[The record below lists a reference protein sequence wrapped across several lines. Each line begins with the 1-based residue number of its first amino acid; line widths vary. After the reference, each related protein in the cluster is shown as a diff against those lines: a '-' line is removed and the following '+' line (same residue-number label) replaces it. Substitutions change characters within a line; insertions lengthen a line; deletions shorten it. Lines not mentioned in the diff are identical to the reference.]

1 MVCHAVRTRLKV
13 ERVNPAV
20 GKSVRREFAKYRPR
34 LFARCRSVQAADKR
48 PDQGLGTLYIAHL
61 SNPQDALSFRKGKI
75 AGSPVPCISLSPV
88 STTWRGGIRTLGRAT
103 TRSNGWM
110 DLFFGAALGS
120 FAQYLLESGQ

>member
-1 MVCHAVRTRLKV
+1 MVCHAVRTRLNV

-20 GKSVRREFAKYRPR
+20 GKSVRREFAKCHPR
-34 LFARCRSVQAADKR
+34 LFARCRSIQTADKR
-48 PDQGLGTLYIAHL
+48 PDQGLGTLYLAHL
-61 SNPQDALSFRKGKI
+61 SITQDALSLGKGRI

-103 TRSNGWM
+103 TKSNGWI

-120 FAQYLLESGQ
+120 FALYLLEGGK